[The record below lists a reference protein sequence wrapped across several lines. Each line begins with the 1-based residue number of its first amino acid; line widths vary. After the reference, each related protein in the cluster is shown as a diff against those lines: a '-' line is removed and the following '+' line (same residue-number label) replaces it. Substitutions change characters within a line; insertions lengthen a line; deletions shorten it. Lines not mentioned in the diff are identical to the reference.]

1 LLNYLALCLCLPVF
15 PSTFLALSSRRG
27 FGDAWHMENL
37 TDLQKM
43 VLEILHDYGHRRQ
56 GDLRRQLGCS
66 RDELHDA
73 LTGLL
78 QDGFIGKESYGRAT
92 YFYLKA
98 RRAW

>member
-1 LLNYLALCLCLPVF
+1 MRFVFACLCF
-15 PSTFLALSSRRG
+15 PITSLALSSRRG
-27 FGDAWHMENL
+27 FGDARHMKNL

-43 VLEILHDYGHRRQ
+43 VLEILHDHGHRRQ
-56 GDLRRQLGCS
+56 GDLRHQLGCS
-66 RDELHDA
+66 RDELHAA

-78 QDGFIGKESYGRAT
+78 QDGFIGKESYGRVT